1 MSTSQSNRESIIV
14 NLSSYTSPEIKEVK
28 NGDYVEYGED
38 NDYFNYLIDRSQRS
52 TTNNAITKGISNLI
66 YGKGLGAT
74 NAGKYTKEWT
84 EIYSK
89 VRPKELRK
97 IIYDRKALGMAA
109 IQVIYK
115 NGEPVDLEHFPIHT
129 LRPEKKNDEG
139 EIEAWYYHPNWVDIK
154 KNEEPDRID
163 AYGYGNGKK
172 PEIYIWQDYASGS
185 EYFTPPDYAGA
196 LPYALL
202 EEEIADYLINDAQ
215 NGFSPTT
222 VVNFNNGV
230 PEDEDKRRSLEHDVK
245 KKLTGSKGKKVIIA
259 FNEDKESETTVNSLP
274 LNDAPQHYEYL
285 SKECFNKLIVGHR
298 VTSPM
303 LLGIRDGQS
312 GLGNNADEI
321 KNATLLFE
329 NIVIRVYQNQLVDII
344 KDIFP
349 SGLDLYFKTIQPL
362 EFMEVDKDISDEEEE
377 KQTGVEMSKIKDPT
391 DKEFDL
397 VLDQLEGEV
406 IDEDEYELVDSREYK
421 EDNED
426 VEAWANKKIKPLSLT
441 PIQKLAKAIK
451 SKPSAES
458 NLDKSFYKVRYEYS
472 EKYSSGKSRDFCKK
486 MMTRTR
492 NGVVYRLED
501 IDKASRQG
509 INRDFGHKGQAYDL
523 FKYKGGVNCGHF
535 WMENLYRLKKKTD
548 GSFVEDKALSS
559 SKEVDSIPKSYKP
572 RPAGHKKAKV
582 APKDMPNNG
591 HHPNYKG

>member
-52 TTNNAITKGISNLI
+52 TTNNAIIKGISNLI

-163 AYGYGNGKK
+163 AYGFGNGKK

-329 NIVIRVYQNQLVDII
+329 NIVIRVFQNQLVDII
-344 KDIFP
+344 KEIFP

-362 EFMEVDKDISDEEEE
+362 EFMEVDEDISDEEEE
-377 KQTGVEMSKIKDPT
+377 KQTGVEMSALKKS
-391 DKEFDL
+391 FDDSL
-397 VLDQLEGEV
+397 ADELISNGE
-406 IDEDEYELVDSREYK
+406 ELGSEWQLVDDR
-421 EDNED
+421 DVDED
-426 VEAWANKKIKPLSLT
+426 VEDEMDELVKEADRKSRTVL
-441 PIQKLAKAIK
+441 QKAIHLV
-451 SKPSAES
+451 STGTARPNASS
-458 NLDKSFYKVRYEYS
+458 DQDKTIDGVNYKVRY
-472 EKYSSGKSRDFCKK
+472 KYFPEGVSADSRQFCRRMVSANKL
-486 MMTRTR
+486 
-492 NGVVYRLED
+492 YRKED
-501 IDKASRQG
+501 IKALDNKVVNAG
-509 INRDFGHKGQAYDL
+509 FGPNGTDTYSIW
-523 FKYKGGVNCGHF
+523 KYKGGARCHHRWRRQTFRKVGGIDTKSPLAPTVSTNKAEREG
-535 WMENLYRLKKKTD
+535 YRIRNPR
-548 GSFVEDKALSS
+548 
-559 SKEVDSIPKSYKP
+559 EVSMK
-572 RPAGHKKAKV
+572 
-582 APKDMPNNG
+582 PKDMPNNG
-591 HHPNYKG
+591 FLK

>member
-1 MSTSQSNRESIIV
+1 MNTSQSNIDQIVV
-14 NLSSYTSPEIKEVK
+14 NLSTYTSPEIREVK

-38 NDYFNYLIDRSQRS
+38 NDYFNYLINRSQRS
-52 TTNNAITKGISNLI
+52 TTNNAIIKGISNLV

-89 VRPKELRK
+89 LRPKELRK

-115 NGEPVDLEHFPIHT
+115 NGEPVGKEHFPIHT
-129 LRPEKKNDEG
+129 LRPEKKNEKG
-139 EIEAWYYHPNWVDIK
+139 EIEAWYYHPNWVDK
-154 KNEEPDRID
+154 KRNEEPERID
-163 AYGYGNGKK
+163 AYGFGNGKK

-202 EEEIADYLINDAQ
+202 EEEIADYLINDTQ

-222 VVNFNNGV
+222 VVNFNNGI
-230 PEDEDKRRSLEHDVK
+230 PEDEDKRRSLERDVK
-245 KKLTGSKGKKVIIA
+245 AKLTGSKGKKVVVS
-259 FNEDKESETTVNSLP
+259 FNEDKESETTVNSIP

-329 NIVIRVYQNQLVDII
+329 NIVIRVFQNQLVDII
-344 KDIFP
+344 KEIFP

-362 EFMEVDKDISDEEEE
+362 EFMEVNDEINQEEEE
-377 KQTGVEMSKIKDPT
+377 KQTGVEMSALKKS
-391 DKEFDL
+391 FDDNL
-397 VLDQLEGEV
+397 ADELISNGE
-406 IDEDEYELVDSREYK
+406 ELGSEWQLVDDR
-421 EDNED
+421 DVDED
-426 VEAWANKKIKPLSLT
+426 VENEMDELVKEADYKSRTVL
-441 PIQKLAKAIK
+441 QKAIHLV
-451 SKPSAES
+451 STGTARPNANSDQ
-458 NLDKSFYKVRYEYS
+458 DKTIDGVNYKVRY
-472 EKYSSGKSRDFCKK
+472 KYFPERVSADSRQFCKRMVSANK
-486 MMTRTR
+486 L
-492 NGVVYRLED
+492 YRKED
-501 IDKASRQG
+501 IKALDNKVVNAG
-509 INRDFGHKGQAYDL
+509 FGPNGADTYSIW
-523 FKYKGGVNCGHF
+523 KYKGGARCHHRWRRQTFRKVGAIDTKSPLAPTVSTNKAESEG
-535 WMENLYRLKKKTD
+535 YR
-548 GSFVEDKALSS
+548 VRNP
-559 SKEVDSIPKSYKP
+559 KEVAMK
-572 RPAGHKKAKV
+572 
-582 APKDMPNNG
+582 PKDMPNNG
-591 HHPNYKG
+591 FLN

>member
-1 MSTSQSNRESIIV
+1 MSISQSNNESIIV

-38 NDYFNYLIDRSQRS
+38 NDYFNYLIERSQRS
-52 TTNNAITKGISNLI
+52 TTNNAIIKGISNLI

-129 LRPEKKNDEG
+129 LRPEKKNDKG
-139 EIEAWYYHPNWVDIK
+139 EIETWYYHPNWVDK
-154 KNEEPDRID
+154 KRNEEPEAIN
-163 AYGYGNGKK
+163 AYDFGNGKK

-202 EEEIADYLINDAQ
+202 EEEIADYLINDTQ
-215 NGFSPTT
+215 NGFAPTT
-222 VVNFNNGV
+222 VVNFNNGI
-230 PEDEDKRRSLEHDVK
+230 PEDEDKRRSLESDVK
-245 KKLTGSKGKKVIIA
+245 AKLTGSKGKKVVVS
-259 FNEDKESETTVNSLP
+259 FNEDKESETTVNSIP

-344 KDIFP
+344 KEIFP

-362 EFMEVDKDISDEEEE
+362 EFMEVSDEISQEEEE
-377 KQTGVEMSKIKDPT
+377 KQTGVEMSALKKS
-391 DKEFDL
+391 FDDNL
-397 VLDQLEGEV
+397 ADELISNGE
-406 IDEDEYELVDSREYK
+406 ELGSEWQLVDDR
-421 EDNED
+421 DVDED
-426 VEAWANKKIKPLSLT
+426 VEDEMDRLVKEADYKSRTVL
-441 PIQKLAKAIK
+441 QKAIHLVSTGTARPNAK
-451 SKPSAES
+451 SEQ
-458 NLDKSFYKVRYEYS
+458 DKTIDGVNYKVRY
-472 EKYSSGKSRDFCKK
+472 KYFPERVSADSRQFCRRMISANKL
-486 MMTRTR
+486 
-492 NGVVYRLED
+492 YRKED
-501 IDKASRQG
+501 IKALDNKVVNAG
-509 INRDFGHKGQAYDL
+509 FGPRGADTYSIW
-523 FKYKGGVNCGHF
+523 KYKGGARCHHRWRRQTFRKVGAIDTKSPLAPTVSTNKAEREG
-535 WMENLYRLKKKTD
+535 YR
-548 GSFVEDKALSS
+548 VRNP
-559 SKEVDSIPKSYKP
+559 KEVAMK
-572 RPAGHKKAKV
+572 
-582 APKDMPNNG
+582 PKDMPNNG
-591 HHPNYKG
+591 FLN

>member
-1 MSTSQSNRESIIV
+1 
-14 NLSSYTSPEIKEVK
+14 
-28 NGDYVEYGED
+28 
-38 NDYFNYLIDRSQRS
+38 
-52 TTNNAITKGISNLI
+52 
-66 YGKGLGAT
+66 
-74 NAGKYTKEWT
+74 
-84 EIYSK
+84 
-89 VRPKELRK
+89 
-97 IIYDRKALGMAA
+97 
-109 IQVIYK
+109 
-115 NGEPVDLEHFPIHT
+115 
-129 LRPEKKNDEG
+129 
-139 EIEAWYYHPNWVDIK
+139 
-154 KNEEPDRID
+154 
-163 AYGYGNGKK
+163 
-172 PEIYIWQDYASGS
+172 
-185 EYFTPPDYAGA
+185 
-196 LPYALL
+196 
-202 EEEIADYLINDAQ
+202 
-215 NGFSPTT
+215 
-222 VVNFNNGV
+222 
-230 PEDEDKRRSLEHDVK
+230 
-245 KKLTGSKGKKVIIA
+245 
-259 FNEDKESETTVNSLP
+259 
-274 LNDAPQHYEYL
+274 
-285 SKECFNKLIVGHR
+285 
-298 VTSPM
+298 M

-344 KDIFP
+344 KEIFP

-362 EFMEVDKDISDEEEE
+362 EFMEVDEDISDEEEE

-451 SKPSAES
+451 SKPSDES
-458 NLDKSFYKVRYEYS
+458 YLDKSFYKVRYEYS

-548 GSFVEDKALSS
+548 GSFVEDKSLSS

>member
-1 MSTSQSNRESIIV
+1 MSISQSNNENIIV

-52 TTNNAITKGISNLI
+52 TTNNAIIKGISNLI

-115 NGEPVDLEHFPIHT
+115 NGEPIDLEHFPIHT
-129 LRPEKKNDEG
+129 LRPEKKNDKG
-139 EIEAWYYHPNWVDIK
+139 EIETWYYHPNWVNK
-154 KNEEPDRID
+154 KRNEEPEAID
-163 AYGYGNGKK
+163 AFGFGNGKK

-222 VVNFNNGV
+222 VVNFNNGI
-230 PEDEDKRRSLEHDVK
+230 PEDEDKRRSLERDVK
-245 KKLTGSKGKKVIIA
+245 KKLTGSKGKKVVIA
-259 FNEDKESETTVNSLP
+259 FNEDKESETTVNSIP

-344 KDIFP
+344 KEIFP

-362 EFMEVDKDISDEEEE
+362 EFMEVSDEISQAEEE
-377 KQTGVEMSKIKDPT
+377 KQTGVEMSALKKS
-391 DKEFDL
+391 FDDSL
-397 VLDQLEGEV
+397 ADELISTGE
-406 IDEDEYELVDSREYK
+406 ELSSEWELVDDR
-421 EDNED
+421 DVDED
-426 VEAWANKKIKPLSLT
+426 VEDEMDELVKEADYKSRTVL
-441 PIQKLAKAIK
+441 QKAIQLVSTGTARPNAK
-451 SKPSAES
+451 SEQ
-458 NLDKSFYKVRYEYS
+458 DKTIDGVNYKVRY
-472 EKYSSGKSRDFCKK
+472 KYFPERVSADSRQFCRRMVAANKL
-486 MMTRTR
+486 
-492 NGVVYRLED
+492 YRKED
-501 IDKASRQG
+501 IKALDNKVVNTG
-509 INRDFGHKGQAYDL
+509 FGPNGSDTYSIW
-523 FKYKGGVNCGHF
+523 KYKGGARCHHRWRRQTFRKVGAIDTKSPLAPTVSTNKAESEG
-535 WMENLYRLKKKTD
+535 YR
-548 GSFVEDKALSS
+548 VRNP
-559 SKEVDSIPKSYKP
+559 KEVSMK
-572 RPAGHKKAKV
+572 
-582 APKDMPNNG
+582 PKDMPNDGFLN
-591 HHPNYKG
+591 